1 MKGNKPKQPRLKKAL
16 SLNTKRFDYEDFFMG
31 VLESKNYSKKRT
43 FTQDYRLKKLTE
55 FLKLEK
61 GNLLDIG
68 CGGGIITESLPYY
81 YPKVSIYGCDISL
94 KAIKFSKKLG
104 SGKVNYSLIKNKRLP
119 YPDNYFDAIFYL
131 FKSKRFNFCRYNT
144 ICRIGIF
151 CVSRDWGVIRM
162 VSGKKSSQ
170 FTTD

>member
-119 YPDNYFDAIFYL
+119 YPDNYFDACIAL
-131 FKSKRFNFCRYNT
+131 
-144 ICRIGIF
+144 
-151 CVSRDWGVIRM
+151 DVIE
-162 VSGKKSSQ
+162 
-170 FTTD
+170 